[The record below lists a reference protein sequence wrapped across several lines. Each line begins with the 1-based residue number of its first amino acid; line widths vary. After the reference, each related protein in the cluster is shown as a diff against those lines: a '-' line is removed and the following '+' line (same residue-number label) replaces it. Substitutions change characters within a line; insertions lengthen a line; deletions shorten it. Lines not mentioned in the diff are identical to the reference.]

1 MLEPHAAKGSN
12 LRRATLV
19 LAGAATL
26 LLLWTQRERL
36 ISHSSTS
43 NDPNVTQISQDT
55 YVRNTDTVL
64 VAVRNL
70 ARLESVSFHM
80 ERVIDL
86 KQEQQRAFGMLKSQD
101 SILLVAAGDV
111 VAGVDLSKLQAS
123 DVIVHPEQQR
133 VELRLPPAEILSAS
147 LDEKRTYV
155 HSRHTTLLTK
165 PGLDLET
172 RARQQAAASIK
183 EAALQAGILERAS
196 LTAAQTLRALLSSL
210 GYEVDFVQ
218 HE

>member
-1 MLEPHAAKGSN
+1 MLEQHAARPSSLK
-12 LRRATLV
+12 RATLV
-19 LAGAATL
+19 WAGAAAL
-26 LLLWTQRERL
+26 VLLWTQRDRL
-36 ISHSSTS
+36 TGHSSLS
-43 NDPNVTQISQDT
+43 DPNVTQISPDT

-86 KQEQQRAFGMLKSQD
+86 KQEQHHAFGMLKSQD
-101 SILLVAAGDV
+101 AILLIAAGDV

-133 VELRLPPAEILSAS
+133 VELRLPPAEVLSVS
-147 LDEKRTYV
+147 LDDKRTYV
-155 HSRHTTLLTK
+155 HSRHTTMLTR

-172 RARQQAAASIK
+172 RARQQAAESIK

-196 LTAAQTLRALLSSL
+196 LTASQTLRALITSL
-210 GYEVDFVQ
+210 GYEVAFVQ

>member
-1 MLEPHAAKGSN
+1 MLEQHVARPSSLKRVTLAM
-12 LRRATLV
+12 LV
-19 LAGAATL
+19 LAGL
-26 LLLWTQRERL
+26 VLLWTQRERL
-36 ISHSSTS
+36 SARTGSEPS
-43 NDPNVTQISQDT
+43 VTQIGPDT

-86 KQEQQRAFGMLKSQD
+86 KQEQQRAFGMVKTHD

-111 VAGVDLSKLQAS
+111 VAGVDLSKLQAN
-123 DVIVHPEQQR
+123 DVIVYPEEQR
-133 VELRLPPAEILSAS
+133 VELRLPPAEILSVS
-147 LDEKRTYV
+147 LDDKRTYV
-155 HSRHTTLLTK
+155 HSRHTTMLTT

-172 RARQQAAASIK
+172 RARQQAASSIK
-183 EAALQAGILERAS
+183 DAALEAGILERAS
-196 LTAAQTLRALLSSL
+196 STATQTLRALITSL
-210 GYEVDFVQ
+210 GYQVAFVH

>member
-1 MLEPHAAKGSN
+1 MLEQHAARPSS

-19 LAGAATL
+19 VTGVAAL
-26 LLLWTQRERL
+26 LLLWTQRDRL
-36 ISHSSTS
+36 LGVSSTLS
-43 NDPNVTQISQDT
+43 DPNVTQISADT

-86 KQEQQRAFGMLKSQD
+86 KQEQHRAFGMLKTQD
-101 SILLVAAGDV
+101 AILLVAAGDV

-123 DVIVHPEQQR
+123 DVIVHPEEQR
-133 VELRLPPAEILSAS
+133 VELRLPPAEVLSVS
-147 LDEKRTYV
+147 LDDKRTYV
-155 HSRHTTLLTK
+155 HSRHTTMLTT

-172 RARQQAAASIK
+172 RARQLAASSIE

-196 LTAAQTLRALLSSL
+196 LTASQTLRALLTSL
-210 GYEVDFVQ
+210 GYQVAFIE